1 VLTASTPY
9 ISAHSN
15 RWKTR
20 HRDWLT
26 QSVRMK
32 LHRLGSKT
40 TSWMGSKCGSVMGSK
55 RGHCDGFEVGNGLV
69 GSKWSR
75 G

>member
-1 VLTASTPY
+1 MLTASTPY

-32 LHRLGSKT
+32 LLRMGSKYGLV
-40 TSWMGSKCGSVMGSK
+40 MGSKCGSVMGSK
-55 RGHCDGFEVGNGLV
+55 LGFVMGSKLGFV
-69 GSKWSR
+69 MGSKWSQ